1 MTIKAI
7 ETHNLTK
14 FYGKARGICELNLE
28 VEPGEIFG
36 FIGPNGA
43 GKSTT
48 IKTLLNFI
56 HPTSGSA
63 SILGLDVVRDTVQIK
78 QKVGYIPS
86 EVSYYDDMTAEQLLN
101 YSASFYSVDCHAR
114 RNQLADQLEV
124 ELGRKIDDLSLGNRK
139 KVAIVQALQHQP
151 EVIILD
157 EPTSGLDPLMQARF
171 FEILQE
177 ENRRGA
183 TVFFSSHILSE
194 VQRLCHRVAIIK
206 EGRLVRVE
214 TVERLRRSSYKRVR
228 LQATDQVNL
237 AELPGVQDVV
247 RQENYLEFLYGGNLQ
262 ELLAVLASQ
271 EIADIWREDP
281 SLEDVFM
288 HYYEREGAEQ

>member
-1 MTIKAI
+1 MQAI
-7 ETHNLTK
+7 ATNNLTK
-14 FYGKARGICELNLE
+14 SYGKARGIIDVTLTVETGE
-28 VEPGEIFG
+28 VFG

-63 SILGLDVVRDTVQIK
+63 SVLGLDVVKDTVRIK
-78 QKVGYIPS
+78 QQIGYIPS
-86 EVSYYDDMTAEQLLN
+86 EVSYYDDMTAEALLD
-101 YSASFYSVDCHAR
+101 YSAAFYGKNCR
-114 RNQLADQLEV
+114 RRREELCQRLGV
-124 ELGRKIDDLSLGNRK
+124 EQKRKIDDLSLGNRK

-151 EVIILD
+151 ELIILD
-157 EPTSGLDPLMQARF
+157 EPTSGLDPLVQARF

-206 EGRLVRVE
+206 EGRLARVE
-214 TVERLRRSSYKRVR
+214 AVEKLRQSSYKRVR
-228 LQATDQVNL
+228 VETGRPLSV
-237 AELPGVQDVV
+237 AELRLPQVQGVVQHE
-247 RQENYLEFLYGGNLQ
+247 QYLEFLFAG
-262 ELLAVLASQ
+262 EVHRLLAALAAQ
-271 EIADIWREDP
+271 DIRNVWLEDP
-281 SLEDVFM
+281 SLEDVFL
-288 HYYEREGAEQ
+288 HYYQQEEQR